1 MSWLRKGIIG
11 LLKGYKRFISPLLPP
26 ACRFEPSCS
35 EYAMEAIELHGSWH
49 GSRLALWR
57 LLRCNPFCRGGFD
70 PVPTE
75 PRRRRGSCNDHER
88 ISTGAELGSAPG
100 AGTD

>member
-1 MSWLRKGIIG
+1 MTLRP
-11 LLKGYKRFISPLLPP
+11 LLIAPLRFYKRFISPILPP

-35 EYAMEAIELHGSWH
+35 EYAMEAIEVHGSWH

-70 PVPTE
+70 PVPAE
-75 PRRRRGSCNDHER
+75 PRRRRGSCEDHDHER
-88 ISTGAELGSAPG
+88 VSTGANMGSQ
-100 AGTD
+100 

>member
-1 MSWLRKGIIG
+1 MTLRP
-11 LLKGYKRFISPLLPP
+11 LLLAPLRFYKRFISPILPP

-35 EYAMEAIELHGSWH
+35 EYAIEAIEVHGSWH

-70 PVPTE
+70 PVPAD
-75 PRRRRGSCNDHER
+75 PHGRRGTCNEHER
-88 ISTGAELGSAPG
+88 ASTGVDLGSLPG

>member
-1 MSWLRKGIIG
+1 MTLRP
-11 LLKGYKRFISPLLPP
+11 LLLALLRFYKRILSPILPP

-35 EYAMEAIELHGSWH
+35 EYAIEAIELHGAWH

-70 PVPTE
+70 PVPGI
-75 PRRRRGSCNDHER
+75 R
-88 ISTGAELGSAPG
+88 
-100 AGTD
+100 TD